1 MKSKK
6 YLSKIT
12 SPRGVCVNIAYYA
25 DTPTKNYRVY
35 YCGSDTGSRY
45 ENLGNAARRL
55 ERYAEDWRRYG
66 NVTDIRKEF
75 STADEIPRRG
85 SNA

>member
-1 MKSKK
+1 MKDKK
-6 YLSKIT
+6 YLAKIT
-12 SPRGVCVNIAYYA
+12 SPRGVCVSIAYYA
-25 DTPTKNYRVY
+25 DTPSKNYRVY
-35 YCGSDTGSRY
+35 YCGSDTGARY

-55 ERYAEDWRRYG
+55 ERYAEDWRKYG
-66 NVTDIRKEF
+66 NVTDIKKEF